1 MTGVV
6 RLGAFRWQHLLR
18 RHSMRLRYGTNPH
31 QPATISPVDPDHS
44 PIRLISGEPSYI
56 NILDAVGAWQLVQE
70 ASTALDRPAAASF
83 KHVSPAG
90 AALAGPVDAAIST
103 TYGIQPAS
111 GSVTSAYVRAR
122 DADPKSSYGDF
133 VAVSHP
139 VDAELGGFLQRLAC
153 DGIIAPGYEAD
164 VVGKLATK
172 KRGTFLVLEADKD
185 FRPPG
190 EEVREI
196 YGLRLTQRRDDL
208 PLTQASLGEPVVGT
222 LPTAAIDDLLLGM
235 IVMRYTQ
242 SNSIAYV
249 RDGMTIGI
257 GAGQQSRID
266 CTSLAG
272 AKADTWWLRRHPDVL
287 ADSDRADLKLQ
298 ERVTRQLSYLE
309 DNLTA
314 RERRAWLSCL
324 TDVALVSDGAI
335 PFRDNIDE
343 ASRHGVRHVTEP
355 GGSVRSQEVADA
367 CAEYGIA
374 LTQTAI
380 RLFRH

>member
-1 MTGVV
+1 
-6 RLGAFRWQHLLR
+6 
-18 RHSMRLRYGTNPH
+18 MRLRYGTNPH
-31 QPATISPVDPDHS
+31 QPATISPVHPDRS

-56 NILDAVGAWQLVQE
+56 NILDAVGAWQLVRE
-70 ASTALDRPAAASF
+70 ASTAFDRPAAASF

-103 TYGIQPAS
+103 TYGIEPAS

-139 VDAELGGFLQRLAC
+139 VDAEFGGFLQRLVC
-153 DGIIAPGYEAD
+153 DGIIAPGYDAD
-164 VVGKLATK
+164 VVGKLAAK
-172 KRGTFLVLEADKD
+172 KHGTFLVLEADND
-185 FRPPG
+185 FRPQTD
-190 EEVREI
+190 EIREI

-208 PLTQASLGEPVVGT
+208 PLTRASLGEPVVGT
-222 LPTAAIDDLLLGM
+222 VPTAAIDDLLLGM

-242 SNSIAYV
+242 SNSVGYV
-249 RDGMTIGI
+249 RNGTTIGI

-287 ADSDRADLKLQ
+287 GDSDRADLKLQ
-298 ERVTRQLSYLE
+298 ERITRQLGYLE
-309 DNLTA
+309 NSLTA
-314 RERRAWLSCL
+314 TEREAWLSRL

-343 ASRHGVRHVTEP
+343 ARGHGVRYVAEP
-355 GGSVRSQEVADA
+355 GGSLRSQEVAEA
-367 CAEYGIA
+367 CAEYGITLA
-374 LTQTAI
+374 QTGI

>member
-1 MTGVV
+1 
-6 RLGAFRWQHLLR
+6 
-18 RHSMRLRYGTNPH
+18 MRLRYGTNPH
-31 QPATISPVDPDHS
+31 QPSTISPVHPDHS

-70 ASTALDRPAAASF
+70 ASTAFDRPAAASF

-90 AALAGPVDAAIST
+90 AALAGSVDAAIST
-103 TYGIQPAS
+103 TYGIEPAG

-153 DGIIAPGYEAD
+153 DGIIAPGYDPD
-164 VVGKLATK
+164 VVGKLSAK
-172 KRGTFLVLEADKD
+172 KHGTFLVLEADND
-185 FRPPG
+185 FRPPT
-190 EEVREI
+190 EEIREI

-208 PLTQASLGEPVVGT
+208 PLTRASLGEPVVGT
-222 LPTAAIDDLLLGM
+222 LTAAAIDDLLLGM

-242 SNSIAYV
+242 SNSVGYV
-249 RDGMTIGI
+249 RDGMAIGI

-287 ADSDRADLKLQ
+287 ADSDRAELKLQ
-298 ERVTRQLSYLE
+298 ERIARQLRHLADS
-309 DNLTA
+309 LTPT
-314 RERRAWLSCL
+314 ERQAWLSRL

-343 ASRHGVRHVTEP
+343 AHRHGVRYIAEP
-355 GGSVRSQEVADA
+355 GGSLRSHEVAAA
-367 CAEYGIA
+367 CREFGIA
-374 LTQTAI
+374 LTQTGI